1 MNFLDGSLFPE
12 NQDKLVIT
20 AAPYGPEWIPSDFPE
35 DIPVTMEAQ
44 VQKAVDCYNA
54 GATVLHLHVREL
66 DGKGSKK
73 LSKFNELIAG
83 VRKAVPEMIIQVG
96 GSISFAPE
104 SDGAAAKWLS
114 DDTRHM
120 LAELDPKPDQVTVT
134 INTSQMNVLEQMD
147 VKDTAGTSLAEPD
160 GARAYSNM
168 IVPST
173 PSFFEEH
180 VKRLN
185 KAGIQSAFQFYNVN
199 SYETVER
206 LIRRGIYK
214 GPLVCNW
221 VAIGGGMDAPNI
233 YNLANFLR
241 AVPDGAMLTVESSML
256 NTLPINM
263 MGIAMGLHVRCGI
276 EDNLWN
282 QTRTGRMTSV
292 QQIEQLVRISRE
304 FGREVANGKEARE
317 ILKIGVFYDTVEETL
332 AANGYAPNPK
342 GGHQGFLR
350 KAAA

>member
-1 MNFLDGSLFPE
+1 MNFLDGSLFVE

-35 DIPVTMEAQ
+35 DIPVTMQEQ

-66 DGKGSKK
+66 DGKGSKR
-73 LSKFNELIAG
+73 LSMFNELIAG

-120 LAELDPKPDQVTVT
+120 LADLDPKPDQVTVT
-134 INTSQMNVLEQMD
+134 VNTTQMNVLEQMD
-147 VKDTAGTSLAEPD
+147 VKDTAGTSLADPD

-168 IVPST
+168 IVPSA

-180 VKRLN
+180 VQRLT

-206 LIRRGIYK
+206 MMRRGLYK

-221 VAIGGGMDAPNI
+221 VAIGGGMDQPTI
-233 YNLANFLR
+233 YSLANFLR
-241 AVPDGAMLTVESSML
+241 ALPDGAVLTVESSML

-263 MGIAMGLHVRCGI
+263 IGMALGLHVRCGI

-282 QTRTGRMTSV
+282 QTRTGKMTTV

-304 FGREVANGKEARE
+304 FGREIATAKEARE
-317 ILKIGVFYDTVEETL
+317 ICKIGVFYDTVEETL
-332 AANGYAPNPK
+332 AANGFAPNPK
-342 GGHQGFLR
+342 GRQQGHLR
-350 KAAA
+350 KAA

>member
-35 DIPVTMEAQ
+35 DIPVSMEAQ

-54 GATVLHLHVREL
+54 GASVLHLHVREL
-66 DGKGSKK
+66 DGSGSKK
-73 LSKFNELIAG
+73 LSRFNELIAG
-83 VRKAVPEMIIQVG
+83 VRKAVPDMLIQVG

-104 SDGAAAKWLS
+104 SEGAAAKWLS

-120 LAELDPKPDQVTVT
+120 LADLDPKPDQVTVT
-134 INTSQMNVLEQMD
+134 VNTSQMNVLEQMD
-147 VKDTAGTSLAEPD
+147 VEDVAGTSLATP
-160 GARAYSNM
+160 AVNRAYREM
-168 IVPST
+168 IVPSN

-180 VKRLN
+180 IRRLT
-185 KAGIQSAFQFYNVN
+185 KAGIQSAFQFYNIN

-221 VAIGGGMDAPNI
+221 VAIGGGMDQPTI
-233 YNLANFLR
+233 YSLANFLR
-241 AVPDGAMLTVESSML
+241 AIPDGTMLTVESSMR
-256 NTLPINM
+256 NVLPINM

-282 QTRTGRMTSV
+282 QARTEKMSTV
-292 QQIEQLVRISRE
+292 KQVEQLVRIARE
-304 FGREVANGKEARE
+304 FGREIANGKEAKK
-317 ILKIGVFYDTVEETL
+317 ISKIGTFYETVEETL
-332 AANGYAPNPK
+332 AANGFAPNPK
-342 GGHQGFLR
+342 GRQQGFLR
-350 KAAA
+350 KAA